1 MTTQIDTGIQAR
13 QRPLWKSVFRRFK
26 DCEATDR
33 AASLTYYGILAL
45 FPALIVLVALVGLEG
60 TYPQTT
66 NSLLGIVSSLSPAAV
81 GAFKGP
87 IEGVVQA
94 KGGAGALLGVGLV
107 GALWSA
113 SGYVGAFIRAANAF
127 HGIAEKRPFWKL
139 RPLQLA
145 ITLVT
150 ALLLALIAVALAVS
164 GTVAQAVGAAIGVGG
179 TAVTIFDIVKWPVMI
194 AVVAGI
200 VALLYYAAPSASQ
213 AGPGP
218 VALGGVVA
226 VVAWALASVGFAFYV
241 ANFGSYNATYG
252 SIGSVIVLLV
262 WLWISN
268 LALLLGL
275 ALNAELANRRKSQ
288 RAEADQSAGSDAP
301 AGHAREGQPQ

>member
-1 MTTQIDTGIQAR
+1 MADAHARKSDAAQVDADSKRGDHSVAATQK
-13 QRPLWKSVFRRFK
+13 PLWKGVFARFK
-26 DCEATDR
+26 ACEATDR
-33 AASLTYYGILAL
+33 AASLTYYGVLAL
-45 FPALIVLVALVGLEG
+45 FPALIVLIALLGLLG
-60 TYPQTT
+60 SYPQTT
-66 NSLLGIVSSLSPAAV
+66 NSLLAIVAKLSPAAV
-81 GAFKGP
+81 GTFKGP

-127 HGIAEKRPFWKL
+127 YGINEERPFWKL

-150 ALLLALIAVALAVS
+150 VLLLALTAVALAMS
-164 GTVAQAVGAAIGVGG
+164 GSVAQAVGAAIGVGG
-179 TAVTIFDIVKWPVMI
+179 SAVTIFDVVKWPLMVLI
-194 AVVAGI
+194 VAGI
-200 VALLYYAAPSASQ
+200 VALLYYSAPNTSQ

-218 VALGGVVA
+218 VVLGGLVA
-226 VVAWALASVGFAFYV
+226 VIAWALASAGFAFYV

-252 SIGSVIVLLV
+252 AIGSVIVLLV

-268 LALLLGL
+268 LALLAGL
-275 ALNAELANRRKSQ
+275 ALNAELANRRKVLRS
-288 RAEADQSAGSDAP
+288 
-301 AGHAREGQPQ
+301 